1 MSELN
6 HRQKRYEK
14 AVELAE
20 EALDIA
26 NRLKRS
32 DMQCK
37 LLVQLLHLKTGLGR
51 ITPIEAEGRL
61 QLMLEQYS
69 DQAAI
74 RYAMWKQNP
83 GSLEH
88 RTAALLLNEELYRK
102 SGKEEYLV
110 RCREMDYLREATAA
124 ARPMPQLVVEVTQ
137 QKRISPNILT
147 EIDRFLNL

>member
-1 MSELN
+1 
-6 HRQKRYEK
+6 
-14 AVELAE
+14 
-20 EALDIA
+20 
-26 NRLKRS
+26 
-32 DMQCK
+32 
-37 LLVQLLHLKTGLGR
+37 
-51 ITPIEAEGRL
+51 
-61 QLMLEQYS
+61 MLEDYP

-74 RYAMWKQNP
+74 RYAIWKQNP

-110 RCREMDYLREATAA
+110 RCREMDGLREAAA
-124 ARPMPQLVVEVTQ
+124 SRPMPQLVVEVTQ